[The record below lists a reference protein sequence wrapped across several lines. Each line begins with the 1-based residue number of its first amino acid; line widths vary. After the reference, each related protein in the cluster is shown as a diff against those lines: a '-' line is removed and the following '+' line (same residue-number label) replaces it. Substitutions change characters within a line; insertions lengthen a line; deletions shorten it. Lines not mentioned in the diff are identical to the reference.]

1 MSKRKRSI
9 LDDLNNVIE
18 TMDKAVQFIG
28 DMEYEDFSED
38 EKTLF
43 AVAKAIELIG
53 ETLKHV
59 PEDIKKIFRGSMGR
73 HLWYAEFSRT

>member
-28 DMEYEDFSED
+28 DMDYEDFS
-38 EKTLF
+38 
-43 AVAKAIELIG
+43 
-53 ETLKHV
+53 
-59 PEDIKKIFRGSMGR
+59 
-73 HLWYAEFSRT
+73 